1 MLSHLKKQEYKKA
14 GYEVYNSGVMQGKGI
29 QASMKGNELKKQSN
43 QRICDGMAVDL
54 INGEDAVESIDYAPL
69 EKDTRVENEKSDA
82 LANTDFRD
90 YENTDYHEARQ
101 MEGMYRV
108 YRIVYNAVTQGD
120 GFDPFQV
127 LPRFPDKSIDTV
139 TLIRRCN
146 RTFTAVSTTE
156 RYMPMLMEQPRNFL
170 SALAVATAYT
180 DYCDRVSGDSKR
192 TTLLKAQVIRWLNER
207 ISDPATQTSEV
218 LIMMILHLLV
228 GEAFASKDDVFR
240 IHCAGLEK
248 IVKQRGGMK
257 TLRQVVAEVLVWYV
271 PPSSKQAMILKTV
284 QCRSRNPCLCWQCA
298 VAHVARLRSAT
309 QQPSSYD

>member
-1 MLSHLKKQEYKKA
+1 MLSHLKKQEHKKA
-14 GYEVYNSGVMQGKGI
+14 GFEVYNSGITQSKGT
-29 QASMKGNELKKQSN
+29 QTLVKQEELKKQTN
-43 QRICDGMAVDL
+43 QRMCHAMAIGFV
-54 INGEDAVESIDYAPL
+54 NGEDAVESIDYAPL
-69 EKDTRVENEKSDA
+69 GGDTREENEKRDA
-82 LANTDFRD
+82 LADTYFKD

-127 LPRFPDKSIDTV
+127 LPRYPDKSIDTV

-156 RYMPMLMEQPRNFL
+156 RYMPMLLEQPKNFL

-207 ISDPATQTSEV
+207 ISDPTTQTSEV

-257 TLRQVVAEVLVWYV
+257 TLRQVVAEVLVWYI
-271 PPSSKQAMILKTV
+271 PSPSKHAMILMT
-284 QCRSRNPCLCWQCA
+284 A
-298 VAHVARLRSAT
+298 VSLSKPIVLPAT
-309 QQPSSYD
+309 RRR